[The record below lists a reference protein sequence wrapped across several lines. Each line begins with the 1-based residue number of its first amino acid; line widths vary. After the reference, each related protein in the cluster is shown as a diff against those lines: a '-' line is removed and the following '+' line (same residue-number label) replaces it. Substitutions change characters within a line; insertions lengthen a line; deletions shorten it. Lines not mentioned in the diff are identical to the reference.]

1 MFFFLQRNGRIYK
14 VGTRLIEI
22 HANVINKLCSW
33 NTNKSECEDV
43 DKDVSFGLAL
53 LLSLVNPDEMFEGC
67 ISEEVMDFI
76 LGKIFEFYRS

>member
-1 MFFFLQRNGRIYK
+1 M
-14 VGTRLIEI
+14 
-22 HANVINKLCSW
+22 
-33 NTNKSECEDV
+33 